1 MFLRR
6 NLSLILL
13 SPRQW
18 QIGGSNDA
26 KVGGQLAAYFGWK
39 VMTSTLFQGD
49 DGRIEIKH
57 ARPLPL
63 VTNKKKRNMNRSY
76 IYP

>member
-1 MFLRR
+1 M
-6 NLSLILL
+6 
-13 SPRQW
+13 
-18 QIGGSNDA
+18 DT

-39 VMTSTLFQGD
+39 VMTSILFQGD

-57 ARPLPL
+57 ARPL

>member
-6 NLSLILL
+6 NLSLTLL
-13 SPRQW
+13 SQADRW
-18 QIGGSNDA
+18 VNDT
-26 KVGGQLAAYFGWK
+26 KVGGQLAAYFAWK
-39 VMTSTLFQGD
+39 VMTSILFQGD

-57 ARPLPL
+57 ARPL
-63 VTNKKKRNMNRSY
+63 VTNKKRNMNRSY